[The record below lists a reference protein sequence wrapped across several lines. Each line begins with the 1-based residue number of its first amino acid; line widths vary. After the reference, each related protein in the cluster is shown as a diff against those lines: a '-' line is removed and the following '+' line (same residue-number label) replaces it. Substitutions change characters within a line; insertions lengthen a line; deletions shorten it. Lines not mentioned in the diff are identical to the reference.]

1 MQRQDLVVEAKRNLA
16 NLRLDL
22 RHSRNGVSELD
33 VMLAE
38 AAQEIDA
45 RNAPP
50 KLVPSSAAVNG
61 NLHRFECA
69 LHRVEESF
77 DSDVKSQQFKKAH
90 FDARHSGHE
99 IR

>member
-1 MQRQDLVVEAKRNLA
+1 MEARRNLA

-22 RHSRNGVSELD
+22 RHGRNGVSELD
-33 VMLAE
+33 ATLAE
-38 AAQEIDA
+38 AAQESDA

-50 KLVPSSAAVNG
+50 KVVPSSAAAKG

-77 DSDVKSQQFKKAH
+77 DSDVESQQFKRAH
-90 FDARHSGHE
+90 LDARHSGHE
-99 IR
+99 IG